1 VLARHGESVA
11 NAQGWLAGYKD
22 VALTPTG
29 EAQARALAALLS
41 PVPFGRV
48 VSSDLTRAV
57 ETARPVV
64 EGRPGVPWLITPALR
79 ERDLGE
85 WAEVRREALRASGEM
100 SRLVSWWGRPPGGE
114 SHDDLMRRALPY
126 LASLPTLDAPSLLV
140 GHGGLNRALLG
151 LYDGLPLDQIGARRI
166 QNVEWRVIQVPQ
178 RGFAALLDRLPSPPN
193 DLNRP

>member
-1 VLARHGESVA
+1 MLARHGESVA
-11 NAQGWLAGYKD
+11 NAQGWLAGFKD

-29 EAQARALAALLS
+29 QAQARALAEELAS
-41 PVPFGRV
+41 VPFGRV

-64 EGRPGVPWLITPALR
+64 SGRAGVQWLVTEALR
-79 ERDLGE
+79 ERDLGA
-85 WAEVRREALRASGEM
+85 WAEVRRDALRASGEM
-100 SRLVSWWGRPPGGE
+100 ARLISWWGRPPGGE

-151 LYDGLPLDQIGARRI
+151 LFDGLPLEEIGARRI
-166 QNVEWRVIQVPQ
+166 QNVEWRAIQVPEG
-178 RGFAALLDRLPSPPN
+178 GFLALLSALPSPPAT
-193 DLNRP
+193 LGP

>member
-1 VLARHGESVA
+1 MLARHGESVA

-29 EAQARALAALLS
+29 QAQARELAEALA

-57 ETARPVV
+57 ETARPHA
-64 EGRPGVPWLITPALR
+64 ERRPGVPWIITEALR

-85 WAEVRREALRASGEM
+85 WAEIRRDALRASGEIQ
-100 SRLVSWWGRPPGGE
+100 RLLSWTGRPPGGE
-114 SHDDLMRRALPY
+114 SHDDLVRRALPF

-151 LYDGLPLDQIGARRI
+151 LLDGLPLEEIGARRI
-166 QNVEWRVIQVPQ
+166 QNVEWRAVQVPDG
-178 RGFAALLDRLPSPPN
+178 GFLALLAALPSPG
-193 DLNRP
+193 